1 MVVAAWTGTGPLYSE
16 LTAGTLLVF
25 IKNKQ
30 VNYLIHR
37 GIENSQKSSL
47 SHVLMGGKSRS
58 FEQWLFL
65 VQKISEKKILSSI

>member
-1 MVVAAWTGTGPLYSE
+1 M
-16 LTAGTLLVF
+16 F

-37 GIENSQKSSL
+37 GIENAQKSSL

-65 VQKISEKKILSSI
+65 ATVISGQKISEKKILSSI